1 MEIPE
6 QTLTSLIEEGL
17 NLLTAGYKVQN
28 CESIHWYIKSKFAL
42 DQLGLK
48 QEVVDKFKYSLDIE
62 ERVKILQLVAQV

>member
-1 MEIPE
+1 MEIPQ

-28 CESIHWYIKSKFAL
+28 SQSIHWYIKSKSAL
-42 DQLGLK
+42 DQLGLE
-48 QEVVDKFKYSLDIE
+48 QEVVDQFRYSSDIE